1 MLRRHQTS
9 VHGGGEIDT
18 CSVRYAPAKSDDA
31 RSGSSVHFCT
41 EYSATSSVQPS
52 DKRWSGRNSALI
64 LVEVNALVEGRIQW
78 RSFLFLKRLDLVR

>member
-31 RSGSSVHFCT
+31 RSGSSGYFCT
-41 EYSATSSVQPS
+41 EYSATSSVHLLTNGGQ
-52 DKRWSGRNSALI
+52 DETLR
-64 LVEVNALVEGRIQW
+64 
-78 RSFLFLKRLDLVR
+78 